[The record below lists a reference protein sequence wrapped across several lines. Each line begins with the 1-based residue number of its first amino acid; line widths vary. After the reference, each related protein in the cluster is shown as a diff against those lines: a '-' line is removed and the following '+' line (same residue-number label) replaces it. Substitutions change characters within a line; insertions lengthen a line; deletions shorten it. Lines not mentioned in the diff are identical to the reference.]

1 MAFSTL
7 RGRQPRPRLDDNDH
21 GTPELQFKRA
31 LGITAEPIDICLE
44 RKLISADQHWCGL
57 HLRWL
62 YTLRYGAPVVTTRY
76 ADKDASYG
84 MTEDAPE
91 WRSLREREYH
101 AAIAELK
108 RHARYEPVMRIC
120 VFNELPSFL
129 HRPLI
134 QQGLQNPSLAGELEK
149 AYIRLVEGLDLLII
163 QWRPRAIPTQSR
175 IISSENLSKRSQQN
189 RL

>member
-7 RGRQPRPRLDDNDH
+7 RGRPPRAKLDNNDH

-31 LGITAEPIDICLE
+31 LGITAEPIDMCRE
-44 RKLISADQHWCGL
+44 RKLITSDQHWCSL

-62 YTLRYGAPVVTTRY
+62 YTLRYGAPVITTRY
-76 ADKDASYG
+76 ADKDAQCG
-84 MTEDAPE
+84 IQEDKNE

-101 AAIAELK
+101 RAIAELK

-134 QQGLQNPSLAGELEK
+134 ERGLRDPALGHELEK
-149 AYIRLVEGLDLLII
+149 AHSRLTEGLDLLVN
-163 QWRPRAIPTQSR
+163 QWRPKATPAVSRA
-175 IISSENLSKRSQQN
+175 ISSENLSKRSQ
-189 RL
+189 